1 MDMRKQRQCITDNLY
16 TQHQC
21 PQCRTAVPTEGT
33 CLPTSHI
40 LKSLAEKAKE
50 AENIKKEH
58 GHEKAEVAELCPEH
72 EEKLKLFCVTDQ
84 QLACIICR
92 DGERHEGHKFN
103 PVKEAAASLRRE
115 LETGMEKLC
124 GDIDA
129 TESLASTQREE
140 ITKTKKK
147 SQQLMTQIC
156 RQFEEMHQFL
166 RKREDEIKNDLKHR
180 EEDAV
185 EKMSE
190 TLHTMETAL
199 SESRELEGR
208 VTSALEIKDPE
219 RFLKCWSEEN
229 NRKTPE
235 HLFRPRADELQ
246 VVNTALCLG
255 PYESHLQFFVWKE
268 MLQVIQPRAELLSLK
283 RKSTD
288 LIVSDDGRCIFCAPT
303 SKQSQSDTFSFA
315 FIKECGQTKTS
326 PSFGSTREFGQTTTP
341 PPFGST
347 RGFGQTTTPPSFG
360 STRGFGQTT
369 TPPPFGSTREFGQ
382 TTTPPIFGFGFGQT
396 ATPPPFGQ
404 TNPHPSFGST
414 GGFGKSKTNTFGA
427 ESHINPDNCE
437 DLSWLCSLKKTHAFS
452 VNEFSSGQYYW
463 EIDVGVRDYWE
474 LGIKENFL
482 KYDGQKYS
490 ACNPTIST
498 ELSFADRPR
507 KIGIYL
513 NCESKKLSFYDA
525 DNMTHIHTVSSS
537 VMPMPL
543 SAYFNIRYREPDPNP
558 MTVCW
563 Y

>member
-1 MDMRKQRQCITDNLY
+1 MASAYYSEDLTCSICLTIFTDPVTLLCGHSFCRQCITDNLY

-115 LETGMEKLC
+115 LET
-124 GDIDA
+124 
-129 TESLASTQREE
+129 
-140 ITKTKKK
+140 
-147 SQQLMTQIC
+147 
-156 RQFEEMHQFL
+156 
-166 RKREDEIKNDLKHR
+166 
-180 EEDAV
+180 
-185 EKMSE
+185 
-190 TLHTMETAL
+190 
-199 SESRELEGR
+199 
-208 VTSALEIKDPE
+208 
-219 RFLKCWSEEN
+219 
-229 NRKTPE
+229 
-235 HLFRPRADELQ
+235 
-246 VVNTALCLG
+246 
-255 PYESHLQFFVWKE
+255 
-268 MLQVIQPRAELLSLK
+268 
-283 RKSTD
+283 
-288 LIVSDDGRCIFCAPT
+288 
-303 SKQSQSDTFSFA
+303 
-315 FIKECGQTKTS
+315 ECGQTKTS